1 MKNIIQ
7 NLDITVIIL
16 IILISTVLIGTPLCE
31 SNVQI
36 MYIASGLFLI
46 FYFLKKLIKKD
57 KIEICEIDI
66 YICILTFS
74 TLIPLIFKE
83 YVTLTGTIHI
93 ILKYFCVLGLYL
105 IVADKIRKNNKYI
118 DVIINTI
125 IISILSLCVIGLD
138 EIHGNYLVKL
148 KQFFGYLYIWYD
160 EVRIGSLFSYPNAMA
175 VVAGI
180 GIFLC
185 LGYVLKNKNIKI
197 KMLYSIMA
205 LIMFI
210 TMILTYSRLVY
221 IIFAI
226 IVIIY
231 LCILFTKY
239 KIKDNIDKKIIFIC
253 IIISIFVIAY
263 IILGLQVST
272 DVKINNEY
280 QKILYYVEPDQDYIF
295 KFDINAQSNDDNN
308 FVVSITEKN
317 DYFDNI
323 NTREISFGSYCGEKE
338 IKIHTTASTSVMY
351 LNIKSNDK
359 VSQMIVSK
367 AYLNSDELILKYK
380 LLPTGIV
387 QKIQSISL
395 KNKSAWERLN
405 FINDAVKL
413 IKENWLCG
421 MGGNAWRTCQYKVQS
436 YRYDT
441 TEVHSYPIQ
450 IFLEDGIIGFL
461 ACIAIIICLLRYL
474 VGELRKKEANIFKI
488 SIMMAIVFL
497 FLHSML
503 DFDMSFLYIQLI
515 AFLLIATISEN
526 EKKLKIRYNNI
537 LSAILII
544 SSFIN
549 IYVYTIEYYYKN
561 NTDVITVDSK
571 KTVINIYDKYYKLL
585 PFNEKIKMK
594 RFEVL
599 KKEDNYSEGKK
610 MLEDIIINEKYNK
623 YNTSLD
629 NIYSYIEI
637 CLKDEKN
644 ISTELEFAL
653 KYIKETE
660 EFSKYAPDY
669 QINRFNNIKSIVNML
684 QDNEEYRNKFQEQL
698 EKEINLK
705 EECILDFQKC
715 RYERDIV
722 GIYEDIIK
730 ELKGNNE

>member
-1 MKNIIQ
+1 
-7 NLDITVIIL
+7 
-16 IILISTVLIGTPLCE
+16 
-31 SNVQI
+31 
-36 MYIASGLFLI
+36 
-46 FYFLKKLIKKD
+46 
-57 KIEICEIDI
+57 
-66 YICILTFS
+66 
-74 TLIPLIFKE
+74 
-83 YVTLTGTIHI
+83 
-93 ILKYFCVLGLYL
+93 
-105 IVADKIRKNNKYI
+105 
-118 DVIINTI
+118 
-125 IISILSLCVIGLD
+125 
-138 EIHGNYLVKL
+138 
-148 KQFFGYLYIWYD
+148 
-160 EVRIGSLFSYPNAMA
+160 
-175 VVAGI
+175 
-180 GIFLC
+180 
-185 LGYVLKNKNIKI
+185 
-197 KMLYSIMA
+197 
-205 LIMFI
+205 
-210 TMILTYSRLVY
+210 
-221 IIFAI
+221 
-226 IVIIY
+226 
-231 LCILFTKY
+231 
-239 KIKDNIDKKIIFIC
+239 
-253 IIISIFVIAY
+253 
-263 IILGLQVST
+263 
-272 DVKINNEY
+272 
-280 QKILYYVEPDQDYIF
+280 
-295 KFDINAQSNDDNN
+295 
-308 FVVSITEKN
+308 
-317 DYFDNI
+317 
-323 NTREISFGSYCGEKE
+323 
-338 IKIHTTASTSVMY
+338 
-351 LNIKSNDK
+351 
-359 VSQMIVSK
+359 
-367 AYLNSDELILKYK
+367 
-380 LLPTGIV
+380 
-387 QKIQSISL
+387 
-395 KNKSAWERLN
+395 
-405 FINDAVKL
+405 
-413 IKENWLCG
+413 
-421 MGGNAWRTCQYKVQS
+421 
-436 YRYDT
+436 
-441 TEVHSYPIQ
+441 
-450 IFLEDGIIGFL
+450 
-461 ACIAIIICLLRYL
+461 
-474 VGELRKKEANIFKI
+474 
-488 SIMMAIVFL
+488 MAIVFL